1 MRPIRKNPSIRELR
15 QFAAL
20 WLLFFTVMTLIL
32 WHRTGAITT
41 ALIIWG
47 AALTVSVL
55 GFLFPKLM
63 RWVYLGMSYLAF
75 PMGWVVSHV
84 LLALIFYLLV
94 TPVALVL
101 KMLGHDPLERSTDPS
116 RNSYWVRC
124 QQADT
129 PNRYFRQF

>member
-47 AALTVSVL
+47 AALTVSVV

-75 PMGWVVSHV
+75 PIGWVVSHV
-84 LLALIFYLLV
+84 LLALIFYWVV
-94 TPVALVL
+94 TPIAFILRI
-101 KMLGHDPLERSTDPS
+101 LGRDPLERSMDPS
-116 RNSYWVRC
+116 RSSYWVRC

-129 PNRYFRQF
+129 PSRYFRQF